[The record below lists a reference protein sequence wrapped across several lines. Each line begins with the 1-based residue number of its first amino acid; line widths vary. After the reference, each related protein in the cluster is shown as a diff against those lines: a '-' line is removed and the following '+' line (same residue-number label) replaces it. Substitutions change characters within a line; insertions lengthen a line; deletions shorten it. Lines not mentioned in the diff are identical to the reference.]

1 MALQPEA
8 LKKRKIPIA
17 IVDAEGSAESKAFAT
32 RLEGMKEL
40 EAHPTA
46 DVEGAKTLG
55 MTAIWRRPVIG
66 EPLEMTEDEPEP
78 GPAEPDYTVENIG
91 DLKGLPLFAGAMTPR

>member
-1 MALQPEA
+1 MVGDSL
-8 LKKRKIPIA
+8 
-17 IVDAEGSAESKAFAT
+17 
-32 RLEGMKEL
+32 
-40 EAHPTA
+40 HA

-91 DLKGLPLFAGAMTPR
+91 DLKGLPLFAGAMAPR